1 MIFYNMLTGFNTNIK
16 YRGEVF
22 HVQTEDSGL
31 RNPVITTLL
40 YRGGVILASKK
51 TNYKELIP
59 EDTGSISTFLREKIK
74 QLMTEQHRS
83 MISDLFSG
91 RFDGIITGQKPA
103 FQESHSISAAE
114 GFGTDQT
121 ARTQD
126 SGNGNISLAKES
138 GKSIPDCTPDL
149 SLSEGSKREDVGI
162 SSGPE
167 KQTPSTKSQTMRSLD
182 DILLEHIMK
191 KKKNST

>member
-1 MIFYNMLTGFNTNIK
+1 MLTGFNTNIK
-16 YRGEVF
+16 YKGEVF

-51 TNYKELIP
+51 TSYKELIP
-59 EDTGSISTFLREKIK
+59 EDTRSISTLLREKIK

-91 RFDGIITGQKPA
+91 RFDDIITGQKPT
-103 FQESHSISAAE
+103 FQEGHSISAE
-114 GFGTDQT
+114 GLGSIQPEK
-121 ARTQD
+121 ARD
-126 SGNGNISLAKES
+126 SGNGNISLTKES
-138 GKSIPDCTPDL
+138 GKSTPDR
-149 SLSEGSKREDVGI
+149 SLLEESKREDGGI

-191 KKKNST
+191 KKKNT

>member
-1 MIFYNMLTGFNTNIK
+1 MLTGFNTNIK

-51 TNYKELIP
+51 TTYKELIP
-59 EDTGSISTFLREKIK
+59 EDTRSISTIFREKIK

-83 MISDLFSG
+83 MISDLLSG
-91 RFDGIITGQKPA
+91 RFDDIITGQKPA
-103 FQESHSISAAE
+103 FHESHSISAVDS
-114 GFGTDQT
+114 FGLGQP
-121 ARTQD
+121 AKTQD
-126 SGNGNISLAKES
+126 SGNGNMSLTKES
-138 GKSIPDCTPDL
+138 GKSLTDL
-149 SLSEGSKREDVGI
+149 SLSEESKKEESGI
-162 SSGPE
+162 SPGPE
-167 KQTPSTKSQTMRSLD
+167 KKTSSTKSQTMRSLD

-191 KKKNST
+191 RKRNP

>member
-1 MIFYNMLTGFNTNIK
+1 MLTGFNTNIK

-51 TNYKELIP
+51 TNYKGLIP
-59 EDTGSISTFLREKIK
+59 EDTGSISTLLREKIK

-83 MISDLFSG
+83 MISDLFAG
-91 RFDGIITGQKPA
+91 RFDDIITGQKPA

-114 GFGTDQT
+114 GFGSVGSK
-121 ARTQD
+121 TQD
-126 SGNGNISLAKES
+126 SGNGNISLVKES
-138 GKSIPDCTPDL
+138 GKSIPDL
-149 SLSEGSKREDVGI
+149 SLSEGSKREDAGI

-167 KQTPSTKSQTMRSLD
+167 KQTPSTKSQAMRSLD

-191 KKKNST
+191 KKKNT